1 MNTITP
7 VLSLRDVSKAF
18 GPVKVL
24 KEISCDFN
32 PGEVHCLMGENGA
45 GKSTLIRILSGAH
58 HADSGEIVFD
68 GLDLRTRGSN
78 FQRLTPAAARE
89 LGIATIYQE
98 LDLIP
103 NLSGAENILL
113 GRAPQRMFGMID
125 RTRMKARAK
134 EILDSMHVTADLDR
148 PVRELGIA
156 QQQMI
161 AIAKSL
167 TNDCRVLI
175 LDEPTAVFTGAETRA
190 LFALIRR
197 MREQGIAIIFISHHM
212 EEIFEIGDRVTVLR
226 DGIVASSGSIADY
239 SHDRLVRD
247 MVGRDVVRTER
258 GETRT
263 DASILLEVSH
273 LGDGEAVKDVSL
285 CVREGEIVGM
295 AGLVGAG
302 RTEVARLI
310 FGADIARQGTIR
322 LSGREITPRTPFDAV
337 RLGIGMVPEDRKLDG
352 LVLTRSIGENAGYTL
367 ARKLSRSG
375 LVRWSQVRKE
385 VGARIAATG
394 VKPRNQAALVARL
407 SGGNQQKVVLSRW
420 LAAGVKFLILDE
432 PTRGVDVGAR
442 SEIYDLI
449 RALAANGLGVL
460 LISSDLPEVL
470 SQSDRIYVMAKGRIT
485 GELSAAEATE
495 ESVMALAFQTPDAHE
510 RLVAQEGAST

>member
-1 MNTITP
+1 MNTTTP
-7 VLSLRDVSKAF
+7 VLSLRDVNKAY

-24 KEISCDFN
+24 KGVSCDFY

-58 HADSGEIVFD
+58 RADSGGIVFD
-68 GLDLRTRGSN
+68 GLDLQAQGTGSH
-78 FQRLTPAAARE
+78 RLTPSGARE

-103 NLSGAENILL
+103 NLDGAENILL
-113 GRAPQRMFGMID
+113 GRAPRRMFGMID
-125 RTRMKARAK
+125 RVKMRTRAK
-134 EILDSMHVTADLDR
+134 EILNSMNVTADLDR

-167 TNDCRVLI
+167 TSACRVLI

-190 LFALIRR
+190 LFDLIRR

-226 DGIVASSGSIADY
+226 DGVVASTGTIDAY
-239 SHDRLVRD
+239 TQDRLVHD
-247 MVGRDVVRTER
+247 MVGRDVVRAER
-258 GETRT
+258 NAASV
-263 DASILLEVSH
+263 DAPVLLEVES
-273 LGDGEAVKDVSL
+273 LGDGNAIRDVSL
-285 CVREGEIVGM
+285 HVCEGEIVGM

-310 FGADIARQGTIR
+310 FGADAARQGVIR
-322 LSGREITPRTPFDAV
+322 LNGREIAPRTPFDAV

-352 LVLTRSIGENAGYTL
+352 LVLTRNIGENAGYTL
-367 ARKLSRSG
+367 ARKLSRGG
-375 LVRWSQVRKE
+375 LVQWSRVRRQVGEK
-385 VGARIAATG
+385 IAATG
-394 VKPRNQAALVARL
+394 VKPASLGALVSRL

-420 LAAGVKFLILDE
+420 LAAGVKLLILDE

-442 SEIYDLI
+442 SEIYEII
-449 RALAANGLGVL
+449 RALAAQGLGVL

-470 SQSDRIYVMAKGRIT
+470 SQSDRIYVMAKGRIV
-485 GELSAAEATE
+485 GELRGDQASE
-495 ESVMALAFQTPDAHE
+495 ESVMALAFQTPDPSQQAV
-510 RLVAQEGAST
+510 RAGAV

>member
-7 VLSLRDVSKAF
+7 VLALRNLSKSY

-24 KEISCDFN
+24 KSISCDFN

-45 GKSTLIRILSGAH
+45 GKSTLIRVLSGAH
-58 HADSGEIVFD
+58 PADSGELVFD
-68 GLDLRTRGSN
+68 GADLLANGP
-78 FQRLTPAAARE
+78 RLTPAVARSM
-89 LGIATIYQE
+89 GIATIYQE
-98 LDLIP
+98 LDLIS
-103 NLSGAENILL
+103 NLSGAENIML
-113 GRAPQRMFGMID
+113 GRAPRTALGMID
-125 RTRMKARAK
+125 RKKMHARAA
-134 EILDSMHVTADLDR
+134 EILASMHVTADLHR
-148 PVRELGIA
+148 PVHELGIA

-167 TNDCRVLI
+167 TQDCRVLI
-175 LDEPTAVFTGAETRA
+175 LDEPTAVFTGKETRA
-190 LFALIRR
+190 LFDLIRR
-197 MREQGIAIIFISHHM
+197 MRSRGIAIIFISHHM

-226 DGIVASSGSIADY
+226 DGVVASTGAIGEY

-258 GETRT
+258 AVKPG
-263 DASILLEVSH
+263 DAPVLLEVKN
-273 LGDGEAVKDVSL
+273 LGDGDAVKNVSL
-285 CVREGEIVGM
+285 YVREGEIVGM

-302 RTEVARLI
+302 RTELARLI
-310 FGADIARQGTIR
+310 FGADIARQG
-322 LSGREITPRTPFDAV
+322 EITLAGRRIAPRTPFDAV

-367 ARKLSRSG
+367 ARKLSRGG
-375 LVRWSQVRKE
+375 LVRWSRVRQE
-385 VGARIAATG
+385 VSARIAATA
-394 VKPRNQAALVARL
+394 VKPRSLGALVARL

-420 LAAGVKFLILDE
+420 LAAGVRFLILDE

-442 SEIYDLI
+442 SEIYDI
-449 RALAANGLGVL
+449 IHALAANGLGVL

-485 GELSAAEATE
+485 GELSAEQATE
-495 ESVMALAFQTPDAHE
+495 ESVMALAFQTRE
-510 RLVAQEGAST
+510 AQEVSA

>member
-7 VLSLRDVSKAF
+7 VLSLRDVSKAY

-24 KEISCDFN
+24 KGVSCDFN

-68 GLDLRTRGSN
+68 GADLRARGSN
-78 FQRLTPAAARE
+78 FARLTPAAARE

-113 GRAPQRMFGMID
+113 GRAPQRRFGLID
-125 RTRMKARAK
+125 RRKMRARAQ
-134 EILDSMHVTADLDR
+134 EILDSMHVSANLER

-190 LFALIRR
+190 LFELIRR
-197 MREQGIAIIFISHHM
+197 MRERGIAIIFISHHM

-226 DGIVASSGSIADY
+226 DGIVASSGPIADY

-258 GETRT
+258 GVAKV
-263 DASILLEVSH
+263 DAPVLLEVSH
-273 LGDGEAVKDVSL
+273 LGDGVAVKDVSL
-285 CVREGEIVGM
+285 QVREGEIVGM

-310 FGADIARQGTIR
+310 FGADVATQGTIR
-322 LSGREITPRTPFDAV
+322 LAGREIAPRTPFDAV

-352 LVLTRSIGENAGYTL
+352 LVLTRSIGENVGYTL
-367 ARKLSRSG
+367 VRKVARAG
-375 LVRWSQVRKE
+375 LVHWSRVGRE
-385 VGARIAATG
+385 VSASMTATA
-394 VKPRNQAALVARL
+394 VKPRNPAALVARL
-407 SGGNQQKVVLSRW
+407 SGGNQQKVVLGRW
-420 LAAGVKFLILDE
+420 LAAGVRFLILDE

-442 SEIYDLI
+442 SEIYDMI
-449 RALAANGLGVL
+449 RGLAANGLGVL

-470 SQSDRIYVMAKGRIT
+470 SQSDRIYVMAKGRIA
-485 GELSAAEATE
+485 GELSADEATE
-495 ESVMALAFQTPDAHE
+495 EVVMALAFQTT
-510 RLVAQEGAST
+510 EGRRPPTTEQGAIA

>member
-1 MNTITP
+1 MDANTITP
-7 VLSLRDVSKAF
+7 VLALRDLSKSY

-24 KEISCDFN
+24 KGISCDFN

-45 GKSTLIRILSGAH
+45 GKSTLIRVLSGAH
-58 HADSGEIVFD
+58 AADTGEIVFD
-68 GLDLRTRGSN
+68 GRDLRANGT
-78 FQRLTPAAARE
+78 LTPASARAM
-89 LGIATIYQE
+89 GIATIYQE

-103 NLSGAENILL
+103 NLCGAENILL
-113 GRAPQRMFGMID
+113 GRAPRKALGMID
-125 RTRMKARAK
+125 RRNMHARAA
-134 EILDSMHVTADLDR
+134 EILASMHVSADLTR
-148 PVRELGIA
+148 PVHELGIA

-175 LDEPTAVFTGAETRA
+175 LDEPTAVFTGNETRA

-197 MREQGIAIIFISHHM
+197 MRERGIAIIFISHHM

-226 DGIVASSGSIADY
+226 DGVVASTGPIGAY
-239 SHDRLVRD
+239 THDRLVRD

-258 GETRT
+258 TAKRA
-263 DASILLEVSH
+263 DAPVLLEVKH
-273 LGDGEAVKDVSL
+273 LGDGDAVKDVSL
-285 CVREGEIVGM
+285 HVREGEIVGM

-310 FGADIARQGTIR
+310 FGADPARQG
-322 LSGREITPRTPFDAV
+322 EILLAGKRISPRTPFDAV

-367 ARKLSRSG
+367 ARKLSRGG
-375 LVRWSQVRKE
+375 LVHWSRVRQE
-385 VGARIAATG
+385 VSKRIAKTA
-394 VKPRNQAALVARL
+394 VKPRSLSALVARL

-442 SEIYDLI
+442 GEIYDI
-449 RALAANGLGVL
+449 IHELAASGLGVL

-470 SQSDRIYVMAKGRIT
+470 SQSDRIYVMAKGRIA
-485 GELSAAEATE
+485 GELSAADATE
-495 ESVMALAFQTPDAHE
+495 ESVMALAFQTREPQG
-510 RLVAQEGAST
+510 VAA